1 MERKPDGGFIP
12 FDTMEK
18 IKERL
23 IDCSGDADYFLQMEI
38 ADELLDVHNGE
49 RYRLITYEAVI
60 RILKDELGLA

>member
-1 MERKPDGGFIP
+1 
-12 FDTMEK
+12 MEK